1 MTNQV
6 EILEF
11 FREVQRVIT
20 KHGLQKVLT
29 QLRRIQNDFDNTFE
43 KEIFNFILNETATH
57 YQIEINDILNSKKRG
72 TISEARRMS
81 FALMKEHLPF
91 TDEEI
96 GYYFGGRSRQYV
108 NKELTGLPINQE
120 RVATKQQARFVDDF
134 IMLTI
139 SVVKFKNEYNLINK
153 IVE

>member
-20 KHGLQKVLT
+20 KHGLKKVLT

-43 KEIFNFILNETATH
+43 KEIFNFILNETAIH

-72 TISEARRMS
+72 MISEARRMS

-108 NKELTGLPINQE
+108 NKELTSLPINQE
-120 RVATKQQARFVDDF
+120 KVATKQQARFVDDF
-134 IMLTI
+134 LMLTI

>member
-134 IMLTI
+134 LMLTI

>member
-20 KHGLQKVLT
+20 KHGLQKVLN

-43 KEIFNFILNETATH
+43 KEIFNFILSETASH

-120 RVATKQQARFVDDF
+120 KVATKQQARFVDDF
-134 IMLTI
+134 LMLTI